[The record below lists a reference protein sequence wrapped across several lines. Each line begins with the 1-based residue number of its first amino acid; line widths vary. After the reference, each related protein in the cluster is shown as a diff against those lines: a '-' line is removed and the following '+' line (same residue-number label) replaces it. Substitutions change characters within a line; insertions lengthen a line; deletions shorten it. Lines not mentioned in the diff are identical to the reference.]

1 MLNFALVSLIFM
13 SFEILLVLGLNV
25 QYGLT
30 GILNLSFIVPYAAGA
45 YITGIISGPSAA
57 ASGEG
62 VYHIGGYNLPWYLGI
77 LAGLAAAYLVAAV
90 IGSFTLGRRLRGSFL
105 TVGTL
110 VIAVV
115 LIQVVSQ
122 DQGLFNGQLGLLQVP
137 SPISN
142 NLDPNLGQ
150 LLFVLIA
157 GAMTI
162 VSYVLC
168 EMLRRSPFG
177 RMLRAIRDDEVATEV
192 FGYAVFWM
200 KMKAFIFGG
209 ILAAL
214 AGSLTIIYV
223 GGFSPA
229 GWSVYEIIFA
239 LTCLFIGG
247 AGSNIGGAVGAG
259 LVVLILVQASSLV
272 PTLQSNPTLVGSIR
286 AALIGVLLILI
297 LRFRPQGLIPERTQK
312 LEPEPRRGWRGIRAP
327 QPSAA
332 SEVSSSS
339 SGVG

>member
-1 MLNFALVSLIFM
+1 MLNFTLVSLIYL
-13 SFEILLVLGLNV
+13 SFEVLLVLGLNV

-45 YITGIISGPSAA
+45 YITGIFSGPPAG
-57 ASGEG
+57 SGI
-62 VYHIGGYNLPWYLGI
+62 YHFGGYNLPWYLGI
-77 LAGLAAAYLVAAV
+77 AAGLAAAYLVAAI
-90 IGSFTLGRRLRGSFL
+90 IGSFTLGRRLRASFL

-115 LIQVVSQ
+115 LLQVVSE

-137 SPISN
+137 SPVSSN
-142 NLDPNLGQ
+142 VTPDLGQ
-150 LLFVLIA
+150 LLFLLIA
-157 GAMTI
+157 AALTI
-162 VSYVLC
+162 ASYVLC

-192 FGYAVFWM
+192 FGYSIFWM

-214 AGSLTIIYV
+214 AGSLTILYV
-223 GGFSPA
+223 GGFAPA
-229 GWSVYEIIFA
+229 GWSVYEIVFA

-247 AGSNIGGAVGAG
+247 VGSNVGGVVGSA
-259 LVVLILVQASSLV
+259 LVVVILVQASSLV
-272 PTLQSNPTLVGSIR
+272 PTLQNNPTLVQSIR
-286 AALIGVLLILI
+286 AGVVGVLLILI
-297 LRFRPQGLIPERTQK
+297 LRFRPQGLIPERPQQ
-312 LEPEPRRGWRGIRAP
+312 LEPEPGRGWGGLRAP
-327 QPSAA
+327 QPKAT
-332 SEVSSSS
+332 SEISSSS

>member
-1 MLNFALVSLIFM
+1 MLNFTLVALIYVT
-13 SFEILLVLGLNV
+13 FEVLLVLGLNV

-45 YITGIISGPSAA
+45 YITGIISGPPAGSA
-57 ASGEG
+57 GNG

-77 LAGLAAAYLVAAV
+77 LAGLGAAYLVAAI

-115 LIQVVSQ
+115 LLQVVSE
-122 DQGLFNGQLGLLQVP
+122 DQHLFNGQLGLLQVP
-137 SPISN
+137 SPVTSN
-142 NLDPNLGQ
+142 VSANLGQ
-150 LLFVLIA
+150 LLFLIIA
-157 GAMTI
+157 AAMTM

-192 FGYAVFWM
+192 FGYSVFWM

-209 ILAAL
+209 VFAAL
-214 AGSLTIIYV
+214 AGSLTILYV
-223 GGFSPA
+223 GGFAPA
-229 GWSVYEIIFA
+229 GWSVYEIVFA

-247 AGSNIGGAVGAG
+247 VGSNLGGVVGAG

-272 PTLQSNPTLVGSIR
+272 PTLQGNPTLVQSIR
-286 AALIGVLLILI
+286 AGLIGVLLILI
-297 LRFRPQGLIPERTQK
+297 LRFRPQGLIPEQTQK

-327 QPSAA
+327 QPTVTSKI
-332 SEVSSSS
+332 SSSS
-339 SGVG
+339 PGVG

>member
-1 MLNFALVSLIFM
+1 MLNFTIVSLIYLT
-13 SFEILLVLGLNV
+13 FEINLVLWLNV

-45 YITGIISGPSAA
+45 YITGIISGPPAGSAGA
-57 ASGEG
+57 G

-77 LAGLAAAYLVAAV
+77 LAGLAAAYLVAAI

-110 VIAVV
+110 VVAVV
-115 LIQVVSQ
+115 LLQVVSE

-137 SPISN
+137 SPIGNDGAS
-142 NLDPNLGQ
+142 NLGQ
-150 LLFVLIA
+150 FLFLLLA
-157 GAMTI
+157 AALTA

-209 ILAAL
+209 VFAAL
-214 AGSLTIIYV
+214 AGSLTILYV
-223 GGFSPA
+223 GGFAPA
-229 GWSVYEIIFA
+229 GWSVFEIVFA

-247 AGSNIGGAVGAG
+247 VGSNLGGVVGAG
-259 LVVLILVQASSLV
+259 LVVLILNQASTLV
-272 PTLQSNPTLVGSIR
+272 PTLQSNPTLVQSIR
-286 AALIGVLLILI
+286 AGLVGVLLILI
-297 LRFRPQGLIPERTQK
+297 LRFRPQGLIPERPQQV
-312 LEPEPRRGWRGIRAP
+312 EPEPRRGRGIRAL
-327 QPSAA
+327 QPRATSKI
-332 SEVSSSS
+332 SSSS
-339 SGVG
+339 SRVG